1 MGIRRRSIRVPVFMT
16 KPSEAGWFKTADL
29 GVEGEAWCSV
39 GLAWERP

>member
-16 KPSEAGWFKTADL
+16 KPSEAGLFKTADL